1 MWISSK
7 LEHHR
12 ALFDCLKID
21 AIWLSKFWIYPVV
34 GDKSAIHRTLAIF
47 SSGQK
52 YWFLVRIMNMK
63 LFSVRKIDL
72 PVHFVC
78 LYVCC
83 FCCFLCNFCN
93 KIPNIAVFW
102 QYRVIIDSQSVFFNY
117 NVLSF
122 FRKNVKKKFYRKIR
136 NLIPNNFHFGYL
148 SISRTVRLLKR

>member
-1 MWISSK
+1 MWITSK

-21 AIWLSKFWIYPVV
+21 AIWLSKFWIYPG
-34 GDKSAIHRTLAIF
+34 GDKSAIHRHPGDFFKWTEILIF
-47 SSGQK
+47 GEDNEYETFFCAQN
-52 YWFLVRIMNMK
+52 WFASAFCMFICVLLL
-63 LFSVRKIDL
+63 LFFC
-72 PVHFVC
+72 HF
-78 LYVCC
+78 YD
-83 FCCFLCNFCN
+83 